1 MPATYGLIHFSF
13 LSFLTKATKHRTF
26 YTVSSKHTWTKLFL
40 LCLLSVI
47 LGNLKYFSCDTFN
60 RVLSLPYVD
69 ERWIQPLLS
78 HLIHEVFQAVL
89 GLSSRYLGPS
99 DWHWDKNFPSQLSSF
114 LGEQGTSQLTS
125 FPGFTAVTI
134 LPPVVFLL
142 SKTRLYFWPIKQHI
156 LVQCLVIFIVFSPI
170 LSHFCFNFC
179 F

>member
-1 MPATYGLIHFSF
+1 MFI
-13 LSFLTKATKHRTF
+13 
-26 YTVSSKHTWTKLFL
+26 
-40 LCLLSVI
+40 SVI

-114 LGEQGTSQLTS
+114 LEGSKGHHSSHLSQVSLLQ
-125 FPGFTAVTI
+125 AI
-134 LPPVVFLL
+134 LPPIHFL

-156 LVQCLVIFIVFSPI
+156 LVQCLVIFIVFSP
-170 LSHFCFNFC
+170 LNVSFCFNFC